1 MIEPRRERGRREYR
15 LDVYVRASVSSG
27 GDCSGGHCEART
39 RARAHT
45 EERNLSLTR
54 ILNGCAE
61 ARTVGTHYSTTHP
74 PPLSQNSTSSYRSF
88 SFSFSPPSAST
99 SVPRVSLSLFLSPS
113 HPGPPC
119 PHFSRWLV
127 LQTRTTFGPP
137 LGPSL
142 SFSQRTPR
150 ATAKLYSYV
159 LHTCLS
165 LLCACHTYTHI
176 RARARTEH
184 TRVAS
189 SFHSI
194 SRSIPLSFSVSL
206 SVSLLFF
213 FFVVSPRSVT
223 PACNGRPRAL
233 YPPHLLA
240 CHPLTLPGVH
250 LSSPAL
256 STFKI
261 FPVAAPFPSQAP
273 RLSFL
278 VVRVRGTGE
287 PFPPSTRSR
296 EVSPRRRC
304 VVPSSPSLS
313 CLSPVYIS
321 RIHSRLS
328 TRFAVDLC
336 PPSSPPLF
344 RIPLSSRESFLRT
357 GIFSRDP
364 LLLSGSLATTFRP
377 SRGLKLAETRLVTDP
392 EERGGRKYEKYEDFA
407 PKFPSKTTSV
417 SRDN

>member
-1 MIEPRRERGRREYR
+1 M
-15 LDVYVRASVSSG
+15 
-27 GDCSGGHCEART
+27 
-39 RARAHT
+39 
-45 EERNLSLTR
+45 
-54 ILNGCAE
+54 
-61 ARTVGTHYSTTHP
+61 GTHYSTTHP

-137 LGPSL
+137 PD
-142 SFSQRTPR
+142 PP
-150 ATAKLYSYV
+150 
-159 LHTCLS
+159 LS
-165 LLCACHTYTHI
+165 LFLSAHPARHGEAVFVHTAHVLVALVCACHTYTHT
-176 RARARTEH
+176 RARARAHGTH
-184 TRVAS
+184 S
-189 SFHSI
+189 CSILFSFH
-194 SRSIPLSFSVSL
+194 LSFYPTPFLRRSL
-206 SVSLLFF
+206 SVSLLFFF

-261 FPVAAPFPSQAP
+261 FPVAAPSPRKAP

-321 RIHSRLS
+321 RIHNRASARRASSSTSVLLLRLPCSVFRSPRESPSCAPGYLAATLFFCPVRSRL
-328 TRFAVDLC
+328 
-336 PPSSPPLF
+336 PSV
-344 RIPLSSRESFLRT
+344 RRA
-357 GIFSRDP
+357 D
-364 LLLSGSLATTFRP
+364 
-377 SRGLKLAETRLVTDP
+377 
-392 EERGGRKYEKYEDFA
+392 
-407 PKFPSKTTSV
+407 
-417 SRDN
+417 